1 MNRTEKASFPMGAGF
16 LAIENE
22 YRRLAQQ
29 LSDGPG
35 QLLANAIFELRS
47 AKRLMRVDMETADQG
62 LDGLLDELQRRLK
75 DLQQMVFELQPA
87 LLEEVG
93 LEPVLERYAQMFRK
107 NTGISLELQT
117 SLGMR
122 RLPATLEITLF
133 RVIQECLHNIQKHAD
148 ANHVAV
154 RLENGA
160 DTLSLVVEDDG
171 KGFTGRDNGLSNPRT
186 GWLGMRNRVELLGGD
201 FHVFNRASGGI
212 RITLDIPY
220 TMADDNLLEEKG

>member
-1 MNRTEKASFPMGAGF
+1 MGAGF

-62 LDGLLDELQRRLK
+62 LDALLDELQKGLK
-75 DLQQMVFELQPA
+75 DLQQMVFELQPT

-93 LEPVLERYAQMFRK
+93 LEPVLMRYAQTFQK
-107 NTGISLELQT
+107 NTGISLDMHT
-117 SLGMR
+117 SLGKK
-122 RLPATLEITLF
+122 RLPATVEITLF

-160 DTLSLVVEDDG
+160 DSLSLMVEDDG
-171 KGFTGRDNGLSNPRT
+171 KGFTDQENGLPNPRT
-186 GWLGMRNRVELLGGD
+186 GWLGMRNRVELLGGEI
-201 FHVFNRASGGI
+201 HAFNRASGGM
-212 RITLDIPY
+212 RITLNIPY
-220 TMADDNLLEEKG
+220 VMADSNLLEEKG

>member
-1 MNRTEKASFPMGAGF
+1 MGAGF

-47 AKRLMRVDMETADQG
+47 ARRLMRIDIENADEG
-62 LDGLLDELQRRLK
+62 LESLLNELQEGLR
-75 DLQQMVFELQPA
+75 DLQQMVFELQPT

-93 LEPVLERYAQMFRK
+93 LEPVLVRYAQTFQK
-107 NTGISLELQT
+107 NTGISLDLQT
-117 SLGMR
+117 SLGTKS
-122 RLPATLEITLF
+122 LPATLEITLF

-160 DTLSLVVEDDG
+160 DNLSLVVEDDG
-171 KGFTGRDNGLSNPRT
+171 KGFTDQGNGFPNPRT
-186 GWLGMRNRVELLGGD
+186 GWLSMRNRVELLGGEI
-201 FHVFNRASGGI
+201 HVFNRASGGM

-220 TMADDNLLEEKG
+220 VMADDNLLEEKG